1 MKIDYKYSPIV
12 GLSIM
17 ENIPISKWTG
27 LANQNGDKQSNK
39 KQDSLSIS
47 RQALSLS
54 KQNGSKPSVLGRL
67 MEQKQNIMERRQQY
81 VTQAMEKG
89 TSPEVIQMELDEFDT
104 QLEKIDNQ
112 LSKLQL
118 EEQRKALGMND
129 EGREDEKTNEEIRN
143 PDAPYSNGE
152 QAESLGTHQMKNLIS
167 ASTGMNLGSSV
178 TRAQLTLNREAKTW
192 EHSDP
197 ARSAALKDKAESLNG
212 KLLEIAGQVNKT
224 IASKSSEINPRES
237 MLHDTFESRGDEASR
252 LERVLTPTVSAP
264 EEEQEYIVSISDD
277 F

>member
-89 TSPEVIQMELDEFDT
+89 TSPEVIQMELDELDT

-129 EGREDEKTNEEIRN
+129 EGREDEKTNEETRN
-143 PDAPYSNGE
+143 PDAPCSNGE
-152 QAESLGTHQMKNLIS
+152 QTESLGTHQMKTLIS
-167 ASTGMNLGSSV
+167 ASTGMNQSSSV
-178 TRAQLTLNREAKTW
+178 TRAQLTLNREAKSW

-224 IASKSSEINPRES
+224 IASKSSETNPKES
-237 MLHDTFESRGDEASR
+237 MLHDTSESRADEASR
-252 LERVLTPTVSAP
+252 LESALTPAVSAP